1 MVVTILMDARG
12 LCVVA
17 VSVAAVAGGLTGC
30 GSEAEPVETPLFSG
44 MSDSCAK
51 LAAPAMDAIRQS
63 TGNLFSADVAFEDEG
78 NQPAS
83 EPGQSVKVCGALY
96 LASPIHVGTHLM
108 NAAER
113 RFITLTFSL
122 HSDDDAVASAK
133 HQFGFVRD
141 QVKGRTTSGLGDE
154 SLEGANGSVKVTRAI
169 TAFRKSNAVVDVAV
183 SGLDSSGKDVEVSEL
198 EPGSRSIARA
208 LADNIGAAFNLE

>member
-1 MVVTILMDARG
+1 M
-12 LCVVA
+12 
-17 VSVAAVAGGLTGC
+17 
-30 GSEAEPVETPLFSG
+30 ETPLFSG
-44 MSDSCAK
+44 ISDSCAK

-63 TGNLFSADVAFEDEG
+63 TGKLFSADVAFEDEG
-78 NQPAS
+78 TQPAL
-83 EPGQSVKVCGALY
+83 EPGQSIKICGALY
-96 LASPIHVGTHLM
+96 LAPPKHVGTNLII
-108 NAAER
+108 AAER

-141 QVKGRTTSGLGDE
+141 QVKGRATSGLGDE
-154 SLEGANGSVKVTRAI
+154 SLEGANGSSKVNRAV
-169 TAFRKSNAVVDVAV
+169 TAFRKSNAVVDVTV

-208 LADNIGAAFNLE
+208 LADNVGAAFNLK